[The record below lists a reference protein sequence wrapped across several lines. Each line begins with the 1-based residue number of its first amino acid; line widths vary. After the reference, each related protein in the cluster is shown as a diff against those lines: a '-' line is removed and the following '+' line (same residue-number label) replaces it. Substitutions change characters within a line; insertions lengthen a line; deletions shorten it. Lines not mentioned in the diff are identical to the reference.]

1 MISDNLQQVNLTPD
15 DVDGAMALSTEA
27 GWNQTADD
35 WRHFISQGATIG
47 VRDEAEGREAD
58 AGHEP
63 RQRHRELYH
72 EGLHREHD
80 ALASYA

>member
-35 WRHFISQGATIG
+35 WRHFISQGTTIG
-47 VRDEAEGREAD
+47 VNLKSSSMRSSLPPMRLSS
-58 AGHEP
+58 
-63 RQRHRELYH
+63 RQ
-72 EGLHREHD
+72 
-80 ALASYA
+80 S